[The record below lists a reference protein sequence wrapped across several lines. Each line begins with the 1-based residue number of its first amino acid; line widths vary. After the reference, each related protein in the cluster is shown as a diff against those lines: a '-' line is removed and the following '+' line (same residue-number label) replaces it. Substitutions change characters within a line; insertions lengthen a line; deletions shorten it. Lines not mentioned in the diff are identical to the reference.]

1 MFAALNHQQE
11 IVRLAGDFHKH
22 RFSHERKCLELKKQT
37 LYRIALPVLFLLF
50 GSLSASAQSLENLM
64 TIQVP
69 FDFQVGEKS
78 LPAGKY
84 VIKRDPQMP
93 KLLLIQCPEQ
103 NILVAVYTITL
114 DLPKEP
120 ARTSLTFKEY
130 GEKHF
135 LTEVKVQGRGVGYA
149 LTRSKAEQKLA
160 QGANA
165 KTIRA
170 IPSSASRNN

>member
-1 MFAALNHQQE
+1 M
-11 IVRLAGDFHKH
+11 
-22 RFSHERKCLELKKQT
+22 KKQT
-37 LYRIALPVLFLLF
+37 LYCIAVSTLFLFF
-50 GSLSASAQSLENLM
+50 GSLPAFAHSMEHLM
-64 TIQVP
+64 SVQVP
-69 FDFQVGEKS
+69 FDFQVGEKL

-103 NILVAVYTITL
+103 NILAAVYIITL
-114 DLPKEP
+114 DLPKES

-149 LTRSKAEQKLA
+149 LTRSKSEQRLARIAES
-160 QGANA
+160 

-170 IPSSASRNN
+170 IPSSIPINN